1 MHLNPI
7 NSIDFYKADH
17 RSQYPDD
24 TTEVYSN
31 FTPRSNRL
39 ARIIPEGND
48 NKVVIFGIQYLVLS
62 FLVEDW
68 EVGFFNR
75 DKDTIIA
82 QYKRRMDN
90 ALGVDAIDV
99 SHIEALHDLGYLPI
113 KVKAL
118 PEGARVPAGVPVLTV
133 VNTLPEF
140 FWLTNYLESVMSCFL
155 WHPMT
160 TATTAYEYKRLLMK
174 YAELTGADKGFIPF
188 QAHDFSFRGQTS
200 LQSAA
205 VGSMGHLTSFFGTDT
220 VIAID
225 TLEDYYH
232 ADSSNEMVGASVP
245 ATEHSVMCMGE
256 KESEIDTFIRLI
268 SVVYPTG
275 IISIV
280 SDTWDFW
287 KVITEYLVTLKD
299 MIMSREGKVV
309 IRPDSGDPVK
319 IICGYSPHEYTKS
332 ITGEFQEYFGGS
344 KVGKIISEAEV
355 KGAVECMWDIFGGTI
370 TDEGYNVLDDHI
382 GLIYGDSITLDRA
395 EEILRRLAD
404 KGFASSNIVL
414 GIGSY
419 TYQHVT
425 RDSHG
430 FAMKATSGV
439 VNGERRDIFKDPK
452 TDNGVKKSAKGL
464 LRVEIINGEYTLF
477 DQQTEE
483 QERQGELRTVFQNG
497 QASSQETLSMI
508 RERLEIM

>member
-1 MHLNPI
+1 MRNNPLNA
-7 NSIDFYKADH
+7 IDFYKADH
-17 RSQYPDD
+17 RKQYPDGI
-24 TTEVYSN
+24 TEVYSN

-39 ARIIPEGND
+39 AKILGEKSKH
-48 NKVVIFGIQYLVLS
+48 KVVVFGVQYMILS
-62 FLVEDW
+62 FLVNDW
-68 EVGFFNR
+68 DTGFFSKP
-75 DKDTIIA
+75 KDNIIA
-82 QYKRRMDN
+82 QYKRRMDTS
-90 ALGVDAIDV
+90 LGPDAV
-99 SHIEALHDLGYLPI
+99 SVEHIEALHDLGYLPI
-113 KVKAL
+113 QVKSL
-118 PEGARVPAGVPVLTV
+118 PEGTRVPAGVPVLTV

-160 TATTAYEYKRLLMK
+160 TATTAYEYKRLLTK

-220 VIAID
+220 VVAID

-232 ADSSNEMVGASVP
+232 ADSSTEMVGVSVP

-268 SVVYPTG
+268 SDVYPSG
-275 IISIV
+275 IVSIV

-319 IICGYSPHEYTKS
+319 IICGDED
-332 ITGEFQEYFGGS
+332 
-344 KVGKIISEAEV
+344 AEV
-355 KGAVECMWDIFGGTI
+355 GSPEWKGVVECLWETFGGTL
-370 TDEGYNVLDDHI
+370 TSEGYKVLDSHI
-382 GLIYGDSITLDRA
+382 GLIYGDSITLERA
-395 EEILRRLAD
+395 DDILSRLAARN
-404 KGFASSNIVL
+404 FASTNIVL

-439 VNGERRDIFKDPK
+439 VNGERREIFKDPK
-452 TDNGVKKSAKGL
+452 TDNGTKKSAKGL
-464 LRVEIINGEYTLF
+464 LRVELIEGEYTLF

-497 QASSQETLSMI
+497 IASNQETLAGI
-508 RERLEIM
+508 RDRLENG

>member
-1 MHLNPI
+1 MRTNPLNA
-7 NSIDFYKADH
+7 IDFYKADH
-17 RSQYPDD
+17 RKQYPEG

-39 ARIIPEGND
+39 ANSLQDIEDGR
-48 NKVVIFGIQYLVLS
+48 VVVFGIQYMVLS
-62 FLVEDW
+62 FLINDW
-68 EVGFFNR
+68 DTGFFSEP
-75 DKDTIIA
+75 KDNIIA
-82 QYKRRMDN
+82 QYKRRMDTS
-90 ALGVDAIDV
+90 LGPDAV
-99 SHIEALHDLGYLPI
+99 SVEHIEALHDLGYLPI
-113 KVKAL
+113 LVKAL
-118 PEGARVPAGVPVLTV
+118 PEGSRVPAGIPVMTV
-133 VNTLPEF
+133 VNTLPEY

-160 TATTAYEYKRLLMK
+160 TATTAYEYKRLMMK
-174 YAELTGADKGFIPF
+174 YAELTGADKGFVPF

-205 VGSMGHLTSFFGTDT
+205 ISSMGHLTSFVGTDT
-220 VIAID
+220 VAAID
-225 TLEDYYH
+225 SLEYYYH
-232 ADSSNEMVGASVP
+232 ADASKEMVGVSVP

-268 SVVYPTG
+268 SDVYPTG
-275 IISIV
+275 IVSIV
-280 SDTWDFW
+280 SDTWDYW

-319 IICGYSPHEYTKS
+319 IICGDSD
-332 ITGEFQEYFGGS
+332 
-344 KVGKIISEAEV
+344 AEV
-355 KGAVECMWDIFGGTI
+355 GSPQWKGAVECMWDIFGGTV
-370 TDEGYNVLDDHI
+370 TDKQYKVLDEHI
-382 GLIYGDSITLDRA
+382 GLIYGDSITLERA
-395 EEILRRLAD
+395 KEILERLEA
-404 KGFASSNIVL
+404 KGFASTNIVL

-419 TYQHVT
+419 TYQYVT

-452 TDNGVKKSAKGL
+452 TDDGTKKSARGL
-464 LRVEIINGEYTLF
+464 LRVELVDGEYVLF

-483 QERQGELRTVFQNG
+483 QEDQGELQSVFRDGLAMND
-497 QASSQETLSMI
+497 ETLLNI
-508 RERLEIM
+508 RERLEIK